1 MSECLF
7 GKPLRTVYIEGTTQ
21 LSEAFPCFFI
31 DFFILRQIISKC
43 SSNVK
48 DGGSISFGQV
58 IEELFF
64 QVDRIFIQNKN
75 SGWINSL
82 YSVVCINKFPHLY
95 LIVMYLSHFTDYFD
109 RMYFVHA

>member
-43 SSNVK
+43 K
-48 DGGSISFGQV
+48 GWWQYFFGQV

-64 QVDRIFIQNKN
+64 QVDGIFIQNKN